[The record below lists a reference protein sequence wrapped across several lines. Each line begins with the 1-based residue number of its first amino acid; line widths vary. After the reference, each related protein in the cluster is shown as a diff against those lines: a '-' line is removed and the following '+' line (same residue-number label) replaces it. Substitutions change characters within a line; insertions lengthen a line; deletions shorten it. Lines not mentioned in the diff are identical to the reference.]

1 MLKVND
7 RVKITGVNL
16 GKANNYIGKEGVVHT
31 IVGMNDSYGNYVS
44 VKGIKMK
51 SGTFSSWFPTKSL
64 EKIEPEEREL
74 KFKVGEQVKIIG
86 YSNLGCDVGTV
97 GEIGIVEN
105 TDGMHSPYWVT
116 SKSKPRGLFYGE
128 ESLEKVEPAPEPK
141 FKKGDRVY
149 IKDNAINCPAGN
161 ATVDSLIDNKITIEV
176 GDEVEII
183 GKSHTNK
190 INNIGRKAT
199 VDLDYEDGDF
209 SVVFSNGIKGVFSST
224 SLKLLRKAENRVDYP
239 KDDEQKKENSDSFY
253 CCYVEGTGAFYKKHT
268 ESEARK
274 ECERLT
280 NKEHRKVYLMKAI
293 EVCEV
298 PVKPVEWN
306 KL

>member
-1 MLKVND
+1 MLEVGDKVRYIRKDSEFIEYGAIGIVNNISEHGLFWAD
-7 RVKITGVNL
+7 WDKANKGPYGDKIWGAIANEIELVKEESMLNVGDKVKITGVNL

-86 YSNLGCDVGTV
+86 YSNLGYDTGTV

-105 TDGMHSPYWVT
+105 VKNVDGDTPYWVT
-116 SKSKPRGLFYGE
+116 SKSNHTGLFYGE
-128 ESLEKVEPAPEPK
+128 ESLEKV
-141 FKKGDRVY
+141 
-149 IKDNAINCPAGN
+149 
-161 ATVDSLIDNKITIEV
+161 TIEE
-176 GDEVEII
+176 GDEE
-183 GKSHTNK
+183 
-190 INNIGRKAT
+190 
-199 VDLDYEDGDF
+199 
-209 SVVFSNGIKGVFSST
+209 
-224 SLKLLRKAENRVDYP
+224 
-239 KDDEQKKENSDSFY
+239 KKPESPDITLISSDSFY

>member
-7 RVKITGVNL
+7 RVKIIGVSWL
-16 GKANNYIGKEGVVHT
+16 KANNYIGKEGVVHT
-31 IVGMNDSYGNYVS
+31 IGMNDSRDGSYVF
-44 VKGIKMK
+44 VKVIKMK
-51 SGTFSSWFPTKSL
+51 TGDKWSWFPAKSL

-86 YSNLGCDVGTV
+86 YSNLGYDTGTV

-105 TDGMHSPYWVT
+105 ADGDNAPYWVT
-116 SKSKPRGLFYGE
+116 SKSNHTGLFYGE
-128 ESLEKVEPAPEPK
+128 ESLEKV
-141 FKKGDRVY
+141 
-149 IKDNAINCPAGN
+149 
-161 ATVDSLIDNKITIEV
+161 TIEE
-176 GDEVEII
+176 GDEE
-183 GKSHTNK
+183 
-190 INNIGRKAT
+190 
-199 VDLDYEDGDF
+199 
-209 SVVFSNGIKGVFSST
+209 
-224 SLKLLRKAENRVDYP
+224 
-239 KDDEQKKENSDSFY
+239 KKPESPDITLISSDSFY

>member
-7 RVKITGVNL
+7 RVKIIGVNVD
-16 GKANNYIGKEGVVHT
+16 GSNNYIGAEGNVNSIGH
-31 IVGMNDSYGNYVS
+31 IYAY

-64 EKIEPEEREL
+64 EKIEPEEKEF

-86 YSNLGCDVGTV
+86 YSNLGYDTGTV

-105 TDGMHSPYWVT
+105 VDGDNTPYWVT
-116 SKSKPRGLFYGE
+116 SKSNHTGLFYGE

-161 ATVDSLIDNKITIEV
+161 ATVDSFYLYQEKLECDAYRVINDEGDKYVALERDMTLIDNKIT
-176 GDEVEII
+176 
-183 GKSHTNK
+183 
-190 INNIGRKAT
+190 
-199 VDLDYEDGDF
+199 
-209 SVVFSNGIKGVFSST
+209 
-224 SLKLLRKAENRVDYP
+224 AENRVDYP

-253 CCYVEGTGAFYKKHT
+253 CCYVEGTGGFAYKHST
-268 ESEARK
+268 EDKAVKEAERLARK
-274 ECERLT
+274 E
-280 NKEHRKVYLMKAI
+280 NRKVYVLKAI
-293 EVCEV
+293 KSCEIPDS
-298 PVKPVEWN
+298 PVKWN
-306 KL
+306 NL